1 MAGTWQQLPANCTRS
16 LGLTY
21 QRCLRYGTF
30 TLEQCVLWGLA
41 LINKC
46 VQWADEGYN
55 TCGQWADEG
64 SNHCCTWWPC
74 SWGCQAFYWVSHW
87 VCVFFVWVANLV
99 CILFVV
105 ISLFVCV
112 IFTVIV
118 SVFCLVWAWIEVW
131 FCLSTANGGTALLL
145 TDGTV
150 LMQECH
156 LGQATRR
163 WWRLHPDENGS
174 YFNGLWSRAA
184 DSHVARLY
192 FASAVLADG
201 RVIVAG
207 GEFSDAR
214 GFNTE
219 DETNRCEIYDP
230 VANTWSEIAAP
241 KSAVGATWSHIG
253 DGASALLADGTFLI
267 GNAYDNQT
275 AIFDPTMNA
284 WTAQGDKNQRSSE
297 ESWVLLP
304 DGTVITAN
312 CFGHPQSEKFVPS
325 LFEWITDA
333 DLPVDVVEDASHE
346 IGPAV
351 LLPDGRAL
359 YVGATGATA
368 LYTMPR
374 TPSAQGIWTAG
385 GNLPMAGRRQQG
397 IKDGPGCL
405 LVNGNVL
412 IGIAPVNN
420 VAGDYLSPTTFFEF
434 DGTDINP
441 AGDPPD
447 SDHTPYQ
454 GRMLLLPTGDV
465 MYARQD
471 DDKFYAYT
479 GYGTPQDDW
488 RPVIQTCPA
497 SIAPGSTIAIS
508 GTQFNGLSQA
518 VGFGDDAMAA
528 TNYPLVRITN
538 SASGHVRYCRT
549 FDHTTT
555 DAGGAAVTS
564 MGVATG
570 AKVITTN
577 VEVPADIELG
587 DSEVVVVANGI
598 ESLPFKATVGGSAS
612 IRARAAFDTQRE
624 LLPSSLAR

>member
-1 MAGTWQQLPANCTRS
+1 MAGTWQQLPSNCTRDI
-16 LGLTY
+16 GLTY
-21 QRCLRYGTF
+21 ERCLRFGTITF
-30 TLEQCVLWGLA
+30 EQCLLWGLSV
-41 LINKC
+41 INKC
-46 VQWADEGYN
+46 VQWADNGYSS
-55 TCGQWADEG
+55 CGQWADDG

-74 SWGCQAFYWVSHW
+74 SWGCKAFYWVSHW

-99 CILFVV
+99 CILVV
-105 ISLFVCV
+105 LIAFFGCL
-112 IFTVIV
+112 IFTVVVAIV
-118 SVFCLVWAWIEVW
+118 CLVWAWIEVW

-150 LMQECH
+150 LMQECQ

-184 DSHVARLY
+184 DSNVARLY

-207 GEFSDAR
+207 GEFSDAS
-214 GFNTE
+214 GFTIE
-219 DETNRCEIYDP
+219 DDTNRCEIYDP
-230 VANTWSEIAAP
+230 VADTWTEIDAPESAA
-241 KSAVGATWSHIG
+241 GATWSQIG

-267 GNAYDNQT
+267 GNAIDKQT
-275 AIFDPTMNA
+275 AIFAPATNA

-304 DGTVITAN
+304 DDTVITAN
-312 CFGHPQSEKFVPS
+312 CHGHPKSEKFVPS
-325 LFEWITDA
+325 NSGWMTDA
-333 DLPVDVVEDASHE
+333 KLPVDIVEAASFE

-351 LLPDGRAL
+351 LLPDGSAL

-368 LYTMPR
+368 LYTMPA
-374 TPSAQGIWTAG
+374 TPTTQGTWTAG
-385 GNLPMAGRRQQG
+385 ATLPTADTSQQG
-397 IKDGPGCL
+397 TKDGPGCL

-420 VAGDYLSPTTFFEF
+420 VVGDYLSPTTFFEF
-434 DGTDINP
+434 DGTTISA

-447 SDHTPYQ
+447 SDHTPYL
-454 GRMLLLPTGDV
+454 GRMLVLPTGDV

-479 GYGTPQDDW
+479 GYGTPQETW
-488 RPVIQTCPA
+488 RPVIQTSPA
-497 SIAPGSTIAIS
+497 IIAPGSTIAIS

-518 VGFGDDAMAA
+518 VGYGDDAMAA

-555 DAGGAAVTS
+555 DASGATVTS

-577 VEVPADIELG
+577 AEVPADLELG
-587 DSEVVVVANGI
+587 DSDVVVVANGI
-598 ESLPFKATVGGSAS
+598 ESLPFKATVGGREPSRAHAADDTSSGISA
-612 IRARAAFDTQRE
+612 E
-624 LLPSSLAR
+624 

>member
-1 MAGTWQQLPANCTRS
+1 MAGTWQELPSNCTRS
-16 LGLTY
+16 IGLTY
-21 QRCLRYGTF
+21 LRCLRYGTF
-30 TLEQCVLWGLA
+30 VFEQCLLWGLKV
-41 LINKC
+41 INTCIK
-46 VQWADEGYN
+46 WADEGYS
-55 TCGQWADEG
+55 TCGEWADEG
-64 SNHCCTWWPC
+64 HNECCDWWPC
-74 SWGCQAFYWVSHW
+74 SWACDAFYWVSHW

-99 CILFVV
+99 CILFV
-105 ISLFVCV
+105 LLAFFVCL
-112 IFTVIV
+112 IV
-118 SVFCLVWAWIEVW
+118 SIVIAVVCLVWAWIEVW
-131 FCLSTANGGTALLL
+131 FCLSKANGGTALLL

-150 LMQECH
+150 LVQECQ

-207 GEFSDAR
+207 GEYSDAS
-214 GFNTE
+214 GFITE

-230 VANTWSEIAAP
+230 VADTWTEIDPPESAA
-241 KSAVGATWSHIG
+241 GATWSYIG
-253 DGASALLADGTFLI
+253 DGASALLADGTFLL
-267 GNAYDNQT
+267 GNAIDKQT
-275 AIFDPTMNA
+275 AIYDPAVNA
-284 WTAQGDKNQRSSE
+284 WSAQGDKNQRSSE

-312 CFGHPQSEKFVPS
+312 CFGHPNAEKFVPS
-325 LFEWITDA
+325 TQAWMLDA
-333 DLPVDVVEDASHE
+333 DVAVDIVEDASKE

-351 LLPDGRAL
+351 LLPNGRAL
-359 YVGATGATA
+359 FIGANGATA
-368 LYTMPR
+368 LYT
-374 TPSAQGIWTAG
+374 TPATPTAQGTWTAG
-385 GNLPMAGRRQQG
+385 ANLPMADTRQQG
-397 IKDGPGCL
+397 TKDGPGSL

-434 DGTDINP
+434 DGTNISA

-447 SDHTPYQ
+447 SDHTPYV
-454 GRMLLLPTGDV
+454 GRMLLMPTGDL

-479 GYGTPQDDW
+479 DYGGPEDSW

-508 GTQFNGLSQA
+508 GMQFNGLSQA
-518 VGFGDDAMAA
+518 VGYGDDAMAA
-528 TNYPLVRITN
+528 TNYPLVRIRN
-538 SASGHVRYCRT
+538 RASGHVRYCRT

-555 DAGGAAVTS
+555 GADGATVTS

-570 AKVITTN
+570 AQVITTSA
-577 VEVPADIELG
+577 EVPADLEFG
-587 DSEVVVVANGI
+587 ESDVFVVANGI
-598 ESLPFKATVGGSAS
+598 ESLPFAATVDGVIEVGRGERS
-612 IRARAAFDTQRE
+612 
-624 LLPSSLAR
+624 P